1 MFSPLEKFKERKKI
15 VLLRVDYNVDFNR
28 KGMLLDDFRLRQT
41 LPTVNYLE
49 GLKSKII
56 LATHLDRPKR
66 YDKRLSTKRLIP
78 FLERIFQKK
87 IVFLDNF
94 SQEEEETIKKR
105 IEKYPFPTIFLLEN
119 LRFFK
124 GEIERDKSFARQLS
138 SLAEFYVFDAF
149 SVCHRNHS
157 SVTLLPKLLKTYQ
170 GKLLTQEV
178 KNLRKVMEN
187 PAKPLTFILG
197 GFKAE
202 TKLPLIER
210 WQKIADYILIGGAL
224 ATTFL
229 VAQKK
234 EVGKSIYEP
243 FLIPKARE
251 ILKKGKIVLPVDFAV
266 IRCQRKKN
274 VEIENLR
281 KNDLIQDIGKETIRN
296 FSQIISQSKTI
307 VWNGPMGC
315 FEDKRFRNGT
325 FSLAQAIVSAKAFSL
340 VGGGETLLALKQ
352 SKVREKFSFLSTGG
366 GAMLQFLSGKKM
378 PCLEN

>member
-1 MFSPLEKFKERKKI
+1 MFSPLEKFKEKKKI

-41 LPTVNYLE
+41 LPTINYLE

-56 LATHLDRPKR
+56 LATHLDRPKK
-66 YDKRLSTKRLIP
+66 YDKNLSTKRLIP

-87 IVFLDNF
+87 IVFLNNF
-94 SQEEEETIKKR
+94 SQEEETIKKK
-105 IEKYPFPTIFLLEN
+105 IERYPFPTIFLLEN

-124 GEIERDKSFARQLS
+124 EEVERDKSFARQLS

-170 GKLLTQEV
+170 GKLLTQEIE
-178 KNLRKVMEN
+178 NLKKVMEN
-187 PAKPLTFILG
+187 PVKPLTLILG
-197 GFKAE
+197 GFKVE

-210 WQKIADYILIGGAL
+210 WQKMADYILIGGIL

-243 FLIPKARE
+243 FLIPKAKE

-266 IRCQRKKN
+266 VRCQRKKN
-274 VEIENLR
+274 VEIEDLR
-281 KNDLIQDIGKETIRN
+281 KNDLIQDIGKETIKN

-325 FSLAQAIVSAKAFSL
+325 FSLAQTIVSTKAFSL

-378 PCLEN
+378 PCLKN